1 MTKKVR
7 SKSISFF
14 CIFSLILEMAMKQRM
29 HPTQENTVDQS
40 TASRQDPQERSNSE
54 RKEKLHDARLQNAK
68 KMAITSR
75 GGFTAR
81 MLDQTGSHQTIS
93 NILALGEKHDE
104 RALTRAEAAG
114 IVCRILGWN
123 TNVSITSS
131 KFEDVSKN
139 HWYFGASHLVAQSGL
154 MNAQTSFRP
163 DATISPKKA
172 SFLLS
177 TASGT
182 AEPKLNGEN
191 TNFTAQDAFQSLLGG
206 KGEDE
211 STQKPASSEK
221 METNTAQALEQA
233 VQKAA
238 SGTDST
244 APLSQADPD
253 SALNTLQPGK
263 TNYKKIAK
271 GRQEVK
277 AVPKAER
284 AAHYRELA
292 KAVVYRN
299 QRDNKGNSDVIPDH
313 MCTVTSIA
321 MALNQLGIG
330 KPETKNNQFEDQLDL
345 QLIKAKGRGSRGN
358 PAARKSFLEE
368 EYNLNVTH
376 RGLAGALSTESKAKE
391 FFTEVLL
398 PQMEKGA
405 SAVMG
410 MQDAQAYSLRHV
422 VRIQWVTEKGLI
434 IDDPF
439 GKAIRNQGDSKYN
452 YNGGTSYNT
461 RDHKGSGARGE
472 DNLWSWKMLA
482 RSNPSYIQIM
492 NTKKPK
498 KKS

>member
-1 MTKKVR
+1 
-7 SKSISFF
+7 
-14 CIFSLILEMAMKQRM
+14 MKQRM
-29 HPTQENTVDQS
+29 LAAQDSSQAPETTARQQSQEG
-40 TASRQDPQERSNSE
+40 SNSD
-54 RKEKLHDARLQNAK
+54 RKDQLHDARFQNAK
-68 KMAITSR
+68 KMPITSR

-81 MLDQTGSHQTIS
+81 MLEQAGSTQSIS

-123 TNVSITSS
+123 TNVSISSS

-139 HWYFGASHLVAQSGL
+139 HWFFGAAHLMAQSRL
-154 MNAQTSFRP
+154 MNPHTSFRP
-163 DATISPKKA
+163 DAMISAQKA

-191 TNFTAQDAFQSLLGG
+191 TSFTAHDAFQSLLGG
-206 KGEDE
+206 TGEED
-211 STQKPASSEK
+211 STQKPASPEK
-221 METNTAQALEQA
+221 KETNTAQALEQA
-233 VQKAA
+233 AQKAS
-238 SGTDST
+238 SGADST

-271 GRQEVK
+271 GREEVK

-292 KAVVYRN
+292 KAVIYRN

-345 QLIKAKGRGSRGN
+345 ELIKAKGRGARGN

-368 EYNLNVTH
+368 KYNLKVTH
-376 RGLAGALSTESKAKE
+376 RDLAGSLSTESKAKD

-398 PQMEKGA
+398 PRMENGA

-410 MQDAQAYSLRHV
+410 MQNAQAYSLKHV

-439 GKAIRNQGDSKYN
+439 GKAVTNQGDSKYN
-452 YNGGTSYNT
+452 YNGGTTYNT

-492 NTKKPK
+492 NTKNPDK
-498 KKS
+498 KNQ